1 MGKQLGGIV
10 EQLMTDEGS
19 SSHNNPKTKLIF
31 AFNGVG
37 KTRLSRE
44 IKKYFRKKST
54 PDRAIGKVI
63 YYNSDTDDL
72 FHWDGVER
80 RRFVIKNNS
89 FMRFIIEEQGEDK
102 NITTYFQELT
112 GKKIDIIFPSFKR
125 DEYGSECAITFDYA
139 TGDDHA
145 SKNIRISKGE
155 ESCFIW
161 SVMYCLIK
169 SAVTELKVVEAE
181 RRSTDKFNNL
191 ECIVIDDPVSSLDQ
205 NYLIELA
212 VNLAELINS
221 CQSLNIKF
229 CITTHNMLFYNVI
242 CHELKNKDCSVLK
255 LLDDGTFELQKIR
268 HNPDTL
274 MSYHLYLI
282 NIIRN
287 AIKDNKIEKYH
298 FTLIRNLYEK
308 TASFLGY
315 NNWAD
320 LLPKD
325 KERYRQRI
333 TNVTTHGDISEEE
346 YKEPSGSEK
355 RDIKELFEHLISK
368 YNFSLG
374 EYPDGH

>member
-1 MGKQLGGIV
+1 MGKKLGEIV
-10 EQLMTDEGS
+10 EQLMRDEGR

-44 IKKYFRKKST
+44 IKKCFGKKST

-72 FHWDGVER
+72 FHWDGEER
-80 RRFVIKNNS
+80 RRFVIKNNA

-169 SAVTELKVVEAE
+169 TAVNELKVVEAE

-212 VNLAELINS
+212 VNLAELIND

-229 CITTHNMLFYNVI
+229 FITTHNMLFCNVI
-242 CHELKNKDCSVLK
+242 CHELKNKDCYVLK
-255 LLDDGTFELQKIR
+255 LLDDGTFELKKIQ

-315 NNWAD
+315 NHWAE
-320 LLPKD
+320 LLPED

-346 YKEPSGSEK
+346 YKEPSESEK

-368 YNFSLG
+368 YNFSLE

>member
-1 MGKQLGGIV
+1 MGQELGGIV
-10 EQLMTDEGS
+10 EQLMRDEGR

-44 IKKYFRKKST
+44 IKEYIEKKSK
-54 PDRAIGKVI
+54 PDRAIRKVI

-80 RRFVIKNNS
+80 RRFVIKNNA

-169 SAVTELKVVEAE
+169 SAVNELKVVEAE

-212 VNLAELINS
+212 VNLAELIND

-229 CITTHNMLFYNVI
+229 FITTHNMLFYNVI
-242 CHELKNKDCSVLK
+242 CHELKNKDCYVLK
-255 LLDDGTFELQKIR
+255 LLDDGTFELKKIQ

-315 NNWAD
+315 NHWAD
-320 LLPKD
+320 LLPED

-346 YKEPSGSEK
+346 YKEPSESEK

-368 YNFSLG
+368 YNFSLE